1 MTIYFISLGC
11 DKNLVDSEEMLG
23 LLNESGYS
31 FVDSAEDADVIVV
44 NTCAFINDAKEESI
58 NSIIE
63 MGGYKKA
70 GSCKALIVTGCL
82 AERYKDEFEKLLPE
96 VDAIVGTNSFTSI
109 VDAIQSCLNSENK
122 TLHKYFNSLDFIE
135 RYDDNQVVTT
145 GGYYAYLKIAEG
157 CSKHCTYCAIP
168 FIRGDYRSVP
178 FEKVIKR
185 AEALANKGVKE
196 LILVAQESTMYG
208 TDLYGKKEL
217 AHLLEEIS
225 KIEGIEWIR
234 LLYSYPEEINDE
246 LIQEIKN
253 NKKVCHY
260 IDMPIQHSSD
270 DILKKMGRRTSNA
283 ELVDIIGKLRKEI
296 PDIVL
301 RTSIIVGFPGESEDD
316 FNNLLEFVKKMKF
329 ERLGAFSYSQ
339 EEDTA
344 AATFPKQIDDEV
356 KAERFD
362 KLMSLQQEISSDYLK
377 SLIGKTLKVM
387 VEGKLVDED
396 VYIGRSY
403 MDAPG
408 VDGNVF
414 INCESDLMSGDFVDV
429 LITGSSEYDLIGD
442 LVVERF

>member
-63 MGGYKKA
+63 MGEYKKA

-178 FEKVIKR
+178 FEKLIKR

-217 AHLLEEIS
+217 PRLLSEIS
-225 KIEGIEWIR
+225 KIDGIQWIR

-316 FNNLLEFVKKMKF
+316 FNNLLGFVKDMKF

-344 AATFPKQIDDEV
+344 AAAFPNQIDDEV

-362 KLMSLQQEISSDYLK
+362 KLMSLQQEISAEYLK

>member
-63 MGGYKKA
+63 MGEYKKA

-217 AHLLEEIS
+217 PRLLSEIS
-225 KIEGIEWIR
+225 KIDGIEWIR

-339 EEDTA
+339 EDDTA
-344 AATFPKQIDDEV
+344 AAAFPNQIDDEV

-362 KLMSLQQEISSDYLK
+362 KLMSLQQEISADFLE

>member
-63 MGGYKKA
+63 MGEYKKA

-96 VDAIVGTNSFTSI
+96 VNAIVGTNSFTSI
-109 VDAIQSCLNSENK
+109 VDAIQSCLNSKNK

-196 LILVAQESTMYG
+196 LILVAQESTMYC

-217 AHLLEEIS
+217 PRLLSEIS
-225 KIEGIEWIR
+225 KIDGIQWIR

-339 EEDTA
+339 EEDTIA
-344 AATFPKQIDDEV
+344 AAFPNQIDDEL

>member
-1 MTIYFISLGC
+1 
-11 DKNLVDSEEMLG
+11 
-23 LLNESGYS
+23 
-31 FVDSAEDADVIVV
+31 
-44 NTCAFINDAKEESI
+44 
-58 NSIIE
+58 
-63 MGGYKKA
+63 
-70 GSCKALIVTGCL
+70 
-82 AERYKDEFEKLLPE
+82 
-96 VDAIVGTNSFTSI
+96 
-109 VDAIQSCLNSENK
+109 
-122 TLHKYFNSLDFIE
+122 
-135 RYDDNQVVTT
+135 
-145 GGYYAYLKIAEG
+145 
-157 CSKHCTYCAIP
+157 
-168 FIRGDYRSVP
+168 
-178 FEKVIKR
+178 
-185 AEALANKGVKE
+185 
-196 LILVAQESTMYG
+196 
-208 TDLYGKKEL
+208 
-217 AHLLEEIS
+217 
-225 KIEGIEWIR
+225 
-234 LLYSYPEEINDE
+234 
-246 LIQEIKN
+246 
-253 NKKVCHY
+253 
-260 IDMPIQHSSD
+260 MPIQHSSD

-344 AATFPKQIDDEV
+344 AAAFPNQIDDEV

-377 SLIGKTLKVM
+377 SVIGKTLKVM

-442 LVVERF
+442 LMVERF

>member
-63 MGGYKKA
+63 MGEYKKA

-96 VDAIVGTNSFTSI
+96 VDAIVGINSFTSI

-178 FEKVIKR
+178 FEKLIKR

-217 AHLLEEIS
+217 PRLLSEIS
-225 KIEGIEWIR
+225 KIDGIQWIR

-316 FNNLLEFVKKMKF
+316 FNNLLEFVKDLKF

-344 AATFPKQIDDEV
+344 AAAFPNQIDDKV

-362 KLMSLQQEISSDYLK
+362 KLMSLQQEISAEYLK

>member
-1 MTIYFISLGC
+1 MTIYFFSLGC

-31 FVDSAEDADVIVV
+31 FVDSPEDADVIVV

-63 MGGYKKA
+63 MGEYKKA

-109 VDAIQSCLNSENK
+109 VDAIHTCLDSDNK
-122 TLHKYFNSLDFIE
+122 SLHKYFNSLDIIE

-196 LILVAQESTMYG
+196 LILVAQETTMYG

-217 AHLLEEIS
+217 PHLLTEIS
-225 KIEGIEWIR
+225 KIDGIQWIR

-316 FNNLLEFVKKMKF
+316 FNNLLGFVKDMKF

-344 AATFPKQIDDEV
+344 AAAFPNQIDDEV
-356 KAERFD
+356 KAERFV
-362 KLMSLQQEISSDYLK
+362 KLMSLQQEISADFLE

>member
-63 MGGYKKA
+63 MGEYKKA

-178 FEKVIKR
+178 FEKLIKR

-217 AHLLEEIS
+217 PRLLSEIS
-225 KIEGIEWIR
+225 KIDGIQWIR

-316 FNNLLEFVKKMKF
+316 FNNLLEFVKDLKF

-344 AATFPKQIDDEV
+344 AAAFPNQIDDKV

-362 KLMSLQQEISSDYLK
+362 KLMSLQQEISAEYLK